1 MIKNS
6 HNFLTDDKDFSGLP
20 LRVTLHACE
29 TSACVTTNVT
39 DDETVE
45 NEETIEIT
53 ASEEESRIVF
63 LRQIAVITIID
74 NDSM

>member
-6 HNFLTDDKDFSGLP
+6 HNFLTDNQDCSGLP
-20 LRVTLHACE
+20 LIMTLHACE
-29 TSACVTTNVT
+29 TSVCVTADVT

-63 LRQIAVITIID
+63 LRQITVITIID

>member
-20 LRVTLHACE
+20 LKITLHACE
-29 TSACVTTNVT
+29 TSVCVTADVT
-39 DDETVE
+39 DDDIVE

-63 LRQIAVITIID
+63 LRKTTLITIID